1 MQYIVNNNISV
12 RMRMILLLLLNGKIS
27 KRLKKKLIEKKKTI
41 YIS

>member
-1 MQYIVNNNISV
+1 MQYIVNNNIFV
-12 RMRMILLLLLNGKIS
+12 RMRMILLLLNGKIS